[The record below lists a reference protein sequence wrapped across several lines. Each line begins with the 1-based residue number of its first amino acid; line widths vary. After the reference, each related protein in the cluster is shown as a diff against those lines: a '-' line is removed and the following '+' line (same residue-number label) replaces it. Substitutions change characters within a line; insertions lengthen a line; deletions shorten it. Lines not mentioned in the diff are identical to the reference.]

1 MNIITLSALPAGMLF
16 ALVTSITP
24 GPNNTMLLASG
35 VNFGFRRTLPH
46 MVGISTGV
54 AIMMVAVGFGL
65 GEAFAQLPVLYTV
78 LEVASIAY
86 LLYLAWKIGTSG
98 QVNANQGKSRPMSFV
113 EAALFQ
119 LVNPKAW
126 MMVLTAATTVQLSA
140 SYGTNAIGMALV
152 FILVGFPC
160 IGVWAAF
167 GQGMRGFLSNPRRL
181 RMFNVTM
188 AILLVASLYPLFAR
202 LLAA

>member
-1 MNIITLSALPAGMLF
+1 MT
-16 ALVTSITP
+16 
-24 GPNNTMLLASG
+24 
-35 VNFGFRRTLPH
+35 
-46 MVGISTGV
+46 
-54 AIMMVAVGFGL
+54 
-65 GEAFAQLPVLYTV
+65 
-78 LEVASIAY
+78 
-86 LLYLAWKIGTSG
+86 
-98 QVNANQGKSRPMSFV
+98 FV

-126 MMVLTAATTVQLSA
+126 MMVLTADTTVQLSA
-140 SYGTNAIGMALV
+140 SYGANAIGMALV